1 MKVVVETRTPAP
13 SHRAAHR
20 ERVSV
25 RVVVFWVVLGV
36 YALLTIGV
44 LFHSP
49 LLTLDQ
55 DVLRLD
61 LRQRHR
67 DWFYPVHTFVMLGQR
82 GPATL
87 VALPWFAWRAWK
99 SRSPRPFI
107 MLGAALVLL
116 NLSVGFVK
124 VATGRLG
131 PSATHHAYSVFE
143 GGDIYP
149 SGHVSNAVVLY
160 GVIAMLAVG
169 HRRAVAAA
177 AVTASLAIGLS
188 TIYLDTHWLT
198 DVLGGWL
205 AGCLVL
211 LALPSAMPYAE
222 WLYYTLARYAKRAW
236 IAVRP
241 RPESILPRDALIAQI
256 RNLESGEARSAAEQ
270 DADHA
275 SAHR

>member
-1 MKVVVETRTPAP
+1 MKVAVERTTSAPA
-13 SHRAAHR
+13 HRAQRKRLSAR
-20 ERVSV
+20 AIT
-25 RVVVFWVVLGV
+25 FWVVLGV

-55 DVLRLD
+55 DVFRLD
-61 LRQRHR
+61 LRQRHPE
-67 DWFYPVHTFVMLGQR
+67 WFYPIHTFVMLGQR

-169 HRRAVAAA
+169 YRWAVAAA
-177 AVTASLAIGLS
+177 AVAISLAIGLS

-205 AGCLVL
+205 AGSLVL
-211 LALPSAMPYAE
+211 LMLPVVMPYAE
-222 WLYYTLARYAKRAW
+222 WLYDVLAQKARRAW
-236 IAVRP
+236 TAVRP
-241 RPESILPRDALIAQI
+241 RPESILPQDVFAAQLRALEPDAQLRD
-256 RNLESGEARSAAEQ
+256 EQ
-270 DADHA
+270 RDADHA
-275 SAHR
+275 SAHH

>member
-1 MKVVVETRTPAP
+1 MKVAVERTTSAPA
-13 SHRAAHR
+13 HRAQR
-20 ERVSV
+20 KRVSA
-25 RVVVFWVVLGV
+25 RAITFWVVLGI

-55 DVLRLD
+55 DVFRLD
-61 LRQRHR
+61 LRQRHPE
-67 DWFYPVHTFVMLGQR
+67 WFYPIHTFVMLGQR
-82 GPATL
+82 GPATV

-169 HRRAVAAA
+169 YRRTVAAA
-177 AVTASLAIGLS
+177 AVTVSVAIGLS

-211 LALPSAMPYAE
+211 LVVPSVMPYAE
-222 WLYYTLARYAKRAW
+222 WLYDVLAEKAKRAW
-236 IAVRP
+236 VAVRP
-241 RPESILPRDALIAQI
+241 QPESILPRDVFAAQL
-256 RNLESGEARSAAEQ
+256 RGLEPDAQLRDEQ
-270 DADHA
+270 HDADHA
-275 SAHR
+275 SAHH

>member
-1 MKVVVETRTPAP
+1 MKVAVERTTSAPA
-13 SHRAAHR
+13 HRAQRKRLSAR
-20 ERVSV
+20 AIT
-25 RVVVFWVVLGV
+25 FWVVLGI

-55 DVLRLD
+55 DVFRLD
-61 LRQRHR
+61 LRQRHPE
-67 DWFYPVHTFVMLGQR
+67 WFYPIHTFVMLGQR

-169 HRRAVAAA
+169 YRWAVAAA
-177 AVTASLAIGLS
+177 AVAISLAIGLS

-205 AGCLVL
+205 AGSLVL
-211 LALPSAMPYAE
+211 LVLPTVMPYAE
-222 WLYYTLARYAKRAW
+222 WLYDVLAQKARRAW
-236 IAVRP
+236 AAVRP
-241 RPESILPRDALIAQI
+241 RPESILPQDVFAAQLRALEPDAQLRD
-256 RNLESGEARSAAEQ
+256 EQ
-270 DADHA
+270 RDADHA
-275 SAHR
+275 SAHH

>member
-1 MKVVVETRTPAP
+1 MKVAVERTTTAPA
-13 SHRAAHR
+13 HRAHR
-20 ERVSV
+20 DRPSL
-25 RVVVFWVVLGV
+25 RVVTFWVVVGI
-36 YALLTIGV
+36 YAMLTIGV
-44 LFHSP
+44 VFHSP

-61 LRQRHR
+61 LRQRHPE
-67 DWFYPVHTFVMLGQR
+67 WFYPIHTFVMLGQR

-107 MLGAALVLL
+107 MLGTALVLL
-116 NLSVGFVK
+116 NLSVGVVK

-169 HRRAVAAA
+169 YRRAVAVA
-177 AVTASLAIGLS
+177 AVAISVAIGLS

-205 AGCLVL
+205 AGSLVL
-211 LALPSAMPYAE
+211 LALPSVMPYAE
-222 WLYYTLARYAKRAW
+222 WLYEVLARQAKRVW
-236 IAVRP
+236 VAVRP
-241 RPESILPRDALIAQI
+241 PPESILPRDVFAAQV
-256 RNLESGEARSAAEQ
+256 RGLEPDARLQDEQ
-270 DADHA
+270 RDTDHA
-275 SAHR
+275 SAGH

>member
-1 MKVVVETRTPAP
+1 
-13 SHRAAHR
+13 
-20 ERVSV
+20 
-25 RVVVFWVVLGV
+25 VF
-36 YALLTIGV
+36 
-44 LFHSP
+44 
-49 LLTLDQ
+49 
-55 DVLRLD
+55 RLD
-61 LRQRHR
+61 LRQRHPE
-67 DWFYPVHTFVMLGQR
+67 WFYPIHTFVLLGQR

-107 MLGAALVLL
+107 MLGTALVLL

-169 HRRAVAAA
+169 SRRAVAAA
-177 AVTASLAIGLS
+177 AVVISIAIGLS
-188 TIYLDTHWLT
+188 TIYLDTHWLS

-205 AGCLVL
+205 AGSLVL
-211 LALPSAMPYAE
+211 LMLPSVMPYAE
-222 WLYYTLARYAKRAW
+222 WLYDVLARKARSVW
-236 IAVRP
+236 IAIRQ
-241 RPESILPRDALIAQI
+241 RPESILPSDAFAAHV
-256 RNLESGEARSAAEQ
+256 RGLEPDARLH
-270 DADHA
+270 DDHA
-275 SAHR
+275 PAHH

>member
-1 MKVVVETRTPAP
+1 MKVVVNSRTPA
-13 SHRAAHR
+13 HRAPVQR
-20 ERVSV
+20 ERLSA
-25 RVVVFWVVLGV
+25 RVVAFWVVFGFYL
-36 YALLTIGV
+36 LLTIGV
-44 LFHSP
+44 MFHSP

-55 DVLRLD
+55 DVFRLD
-61 LRQRHR
+61 LRQRHPG
-67 DWFYPVHTFVMLGQR
+67 WFYPVHTFIMLGQR

-107 MLGAALVLL
+107 MLATALLLL

-124 VATGRLG
+124 VTTGRLG

-169 HRRAVAAA
+169 YRRVAGVAA
-177 AVTASLAIGLS
+177 VVVSLAIGMG

-205 AGCLVL
+205 AGSLVL
-211 LALPSAMPYAE
+211 LVLPSAMPYAE
-222 WLYYTLARYAKRAW
+222 WLYYVLARQAKRVW

-241 RPESILPRDALIAQI
+241 RPESILPRDALVAQI
-256 RNLESGEARSAAEQ
+256 RRLEPGERDSEQ
-270 DADHA
+270 EP
-275 SAHR
+275 AHR

>member
-1 MKVVVETRTPAP
+1 MKVAVERTTPAP
-13 SHRAAHR
+13 THRAAHR

-25 RVVVFWVVLGV
+25 RTLIFWIVLTV
-36 YALLTIGV
+36 YALLTVGV

-61 LRQRHR
+61 LRQRHPE
-67 DWFYPVHTFVMLGQR
+67 WFYPIHTFVMLGQR
-82 GPATL
+82 GPTTM

-99 SRSPRPFI
+99 SRSPRPFV
-107 MLGAALVLL
+107 MLGTALVLL

-124 VATGRLG
+124 VTTGRLG

-160 GVIAMLAVG
+160 GVIAMLVVG
-169 HRRAVAAA
+169 YRRWAAAA
-177 AVTASLAIGLS
+177 AVALSVAIGLS

-205 AGCLVL
+205 AGSLVL
-211 LALPSAMPYAE
+211 LVLPAVMPYAE
-222 WLYYTLARYAKRAW
+222 WLYAVLARKAKRAW
-236 IAVRP
+236 VAVRP
-241 RPESILPRDALIAQI
+241 RPESILPPDAFAARL
-256 RNLESGEARSAAEQ
+256 RTLEPGATLDDER

-275 SAHR
+275 SARR